1 MVQKGREKKRPK
13 TALPIIGIYTIFWRL
28 AWSKAIRTKQASSNS
43 SSSSS
48 SSKLLPAA
56 AVNSLEQ
63 LFGMEREV
71 LPIRGTASLVV
82 GMMADTRFMNTV
94 SERRTVTSEMNET

>member
-43 SSSSS
+43 SSSS
-48 SSKLLPAA
+48 KMLPAA

-63 LFGMEREV
+63 LFVMEREV